1 MRQLVTFL
9 RNLHSFPE
17 WLHHSHF
24 HQGSFF
30 STSSPTLVIFV
41 FLVIAIV
48 TSVR

>member
-30 STSSPTLVIFV
+30 STSSPALVIFV